1 MTMFSCMRPH
11 PRKIKSLDLRPNRTA
26 FDAII
31 VWKGK
36 EGARQST
43 GGVAYDYILKPA
55 TDNNLPRPVSPP
67 KEKPITH
74 DEIFKKL
81 QAAEERRQSLE
92 QQKVQFAAK
101 EMTRVQEVLA
111 RSQEEEE
118 KFAREVKAK
127 LRRSLEVTK
136 ENRNLQIQ
144 ALQEK
149 LREHLTKVEDVYKKS
164 DTMAKDIELEE
175 KINQKLEASEGNRNA
190 QIQALLSR
198 LRNHAKHIE
207 EVCKAGEN
215 INKVSE
221 DKIIQKME
229 NALKNREEYYRA
241 LQERLKEHEKKIEE
255 VRRNKMSL
263 SMSAV
268 Q

>member
-1 MTMFSCMRPH
+1 MST
-11 PRKIKSLDLRPNRTA
+11 
-26 FDAII
+26 
-31 VWKGK
+31 
-36 EGARQST
+36 EGTRQST

-55 TDNNLPRPVSPP
+55 TDNTLPRPVSPP
-67 KEKPITH
+67 KEKPLTH

-92 QQKVQFAAK
+92 QQRVQFAAK
-101 EMTRVQEVLA
+101 EKERVQEVIAKSL
-111 RSQEEEE
+111 EEEE

-149 LREHLTKVEDVYKKS
+149 LRDHLTKVEEVYKKS
-164 DTMAKDIELEE
+164 DTMAKDLELEE
-175 KINQKLEASEGNRNA
+175 KINQKLEASEENRNA

-198 LRNHAKHIE
+198 LRSHAKHIE

-215 INKVSE
+215 SNKTTE
-221 DKIIQKME
+221 EKIIQKME
-229 NALKNREEYYRA
+229 NALKNREEYYKA

-263 SMSAV
+263 STSAI